1 MGADVEQQQRQSLRI
16 AASATATALNHIQH
30 ANIDEVA
37 DSPACTTARHRR
49 CSATAIGRA
58 AQQRGITSY
67 IQNSVSFSLIL
78 AESCD
83 PTVVCH

>member
-1 MGADVEQQQRQSLRI
+1 MGAHVEQQQRQSLRI

-30 ANIDEVA
+30 ANINEAA
-37 DSPACTTARHRR
+37 DSPACSTAKRHR

-67 IQNSVSFSLIL
+67 IQSSVSFFPIL

-83 PTVVCH
+83 PAVVCH